1 MTGLYYPPTLN
12 NTQKT
17 LGSALLS
24 GVTAS
29 ATLNNVTGIQNKQ
42 GIFVVDRV
50 DSNGVET
57 TDKREYISFTGT
69 SGSTVVTLTRNVD
82 GSGTDQD
89 HAVGAIVEFIPD
101 VVWAEAINTALG
113 NLVNTSTGALDT
125 TKVADLS
132 SAQTLTNKTL
142 ASPNITVGSD
152 AVGDMYYRQA
162 GASLARLAKGSDG
175 QYLAMNASLPNWKT
189 ITPTPTGWVTVANA
203 SLMALD
209 FSQGTKFMATI
220 VPAAGPATFAP
231 TNASLSQVALLRVKY
246 ASTASLALN
255 IMTVNAT
262 ISWALTSSLPV
273 PTAILNKSDVFGFAC
288 VSTLPQFDG
297 FVVGQAIG

>member
-1 MTGLYYPPTLN
+1 MPLYYPTSLN
-12 NTQKT
+12 DTQKT
-17 LGSALLS
+17 LGAALLS

-29 ATLNNVTGIQNKQ
+29 ATLNNVTGIQNKR
-42 GIFVVDRV
+42 GVFVVDRV
-50 DSNGVET
+50 NSDNVET
-57 TDKREYISFTGT
+57 PNKREYIGFTGT
-69 SGSTVVTLTRNVD
+69 SGSTVVTLTRNID

-89 HAVGAIVEFIPD
+89 HEIGAIVEFIPD

-113 NLVNTSTGALDT
+113 NMVDVDT
-125 TKVADLS
+125 LAVDLTKVADAS

-142 ASPNITVGSD
+142 ASPNIQVGSD

-175 QYLAMNASLPNWKT
+175 QYLAMNASLPAWKSQ
-189 ITPTPTGWVTVANA
+189 PNTGWVTVANA

-209 FSQGTKFMATI
+209 FSQGTKFDVTV

-231 TNASLSQVALLRVKY
+231 TNASISQVAMLRVKY

-255 IMTVNAT
+255 IFTVNAT
-262 ISWALTSSLPV
+262 ISWALTSSLPT
-273 PTAILNKSDVFGFAC
+273 PTAILNKADVFGFSC
-288 VSTLPQFDG
+288 VSTLPKFDG
-297 FVVGQAIG
+297 FVIGQHIG